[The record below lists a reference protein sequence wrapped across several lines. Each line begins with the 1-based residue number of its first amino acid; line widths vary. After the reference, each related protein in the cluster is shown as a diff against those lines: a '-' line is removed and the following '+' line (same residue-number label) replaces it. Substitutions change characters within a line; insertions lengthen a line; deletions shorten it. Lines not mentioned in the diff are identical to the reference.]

1 VKKLKFHKSLKIFD
15 EQTCIELL
23 EKLKPLNNCSVLVE
37 FPRVGVKLIDLKSVD
52 YIYLKIG

>member
-15 EQTCIELL
+15 EQTCIELFL
-23 EKLKPLNNCSVLVE
+23 KLKLLNNCSVLVE
-37 FPRVGVKLIDLKSVD
+37 FPWVRVKLIDLKSAN